1 MISWAVLPLSSSK
14 AGTKKSSL
22 KEEEHYIGKQIE
34 CGGSCWLEWLV
45 TGSS

>member
-1 MISWAVLPLSSSK
+1 MISWTILPLSSSK

-34 CGGSCWLEWLV
+34 YGSSRWLKWLV